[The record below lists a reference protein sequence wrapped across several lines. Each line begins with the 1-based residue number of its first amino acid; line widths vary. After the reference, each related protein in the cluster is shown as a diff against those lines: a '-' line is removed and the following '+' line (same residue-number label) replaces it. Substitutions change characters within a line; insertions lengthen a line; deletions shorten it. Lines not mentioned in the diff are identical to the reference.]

1 MPSKIPQVLDYLVA
15 LASGLTASTLAGVQV
30 QDGPPTQ
37 SLAGLPKVLVIG
49 GEWQPSETVR
59 SGATGP
65 QEPSMG
71 NASRNESI
79 SVACSAFSQ
88 SGDTDMKA
96 RRDEAFAIEAA
107 FENAVIADPTLG
119 GLCYGDARVAAVDD
133 YRPLQNERGSAA
145 VVDFT
150 ITATA
155 LLWDG

>member
-1 MPSKIPQVLDYLVA
+1 MPSRIPQVLDYLVA
-15 LASGLTASTLAGVQV
+15 MASGLTATTLAGVQV

-37 SLAGLPKVLVIG
+37 SLAGLPRVLVIG
-49 GEWQPSETVR
+49 GEWQPSDVAR
-59 SGATGP
+59 PGATGT

-71 NASRNESI
+71 NASRNETI

-88 SGDTDMKA
+88 SGDTDMRA
-96 RRDEAFAIEAA
+96 RRDEAFAVEAA
-107 FENAVIADPTLG
+107 LENAVIADRTLG
-119 GLCYGDARVAAVDD
+119 GLCYGDARVASVDD

-150 ITATA
+150 ITCTA